1 MDDPY
6 AFELDP
12 QLQADTVLI
21 SDWHLCQVRLMND
34 SRYPW
39 VILIPKVPGVAEIH
53 ELANEQQH
61 LLLEESV
68 RLSKALEQLFSP
80 HKLNVAA
87 LGNVV
92 RQLHV
97 HHIVRFEND
106 ETFPKPVWGIG
117 DAIPLRYGC
126 TARYRKWTSDRLGH
140 SLSEVFLV
148 RYRITGGH
156 ICPVQGKALTS
167 SSPSFLQFAKIYAA
181 RASFSTRK
189 IWRQLLFCLR
199 R

>member
-1 MDDPY
+1 M
-6 AFELDP
+6 
-12 QLQADTVLI
+12 
-21 SDWHLCQVRLMND
+21 
-34 SRYPW
+34 
-39 VILIPKVPGVAEIH
+39 IPKVPGVAEIH

-68 RLSKALEQLFSP
+68 RLSIALEQLFSP

-117 DAIPLRYGC
+117 DAIPYDTDALRDTVNG
-126 TARYRKWTSDRLGH
+126 LQ
-140 SLSEVFLV
+140 
-148 RYRITGGH
+148 I
-156 ICPVQGKALTS
+156 ALDI
-167 SSPSFLQFAKIYAA
+167 L
-181 RASFSTRK
+181 
-189 IWRQLLFCLR
+189 
-199 R
+199 